1 MYQVTYMDKKGASI
15 MHAFSNADKVEKFI
29 STLRREATV
38 RKDGEIVG
46 GIEYRPGEWDDKR
59 LKWFWWLEV

>member
-1 MYQVTYMDKKGASI
+1 MYQVTYMNKKGAGC
-15 MHAFSNADKVEKFI
+15 MRAFSDTAKVEKFI
-29 STLRREATV
+29 STLRHEATV
-38 RKDGEIVG
+38 RQNGEVVG